1 MKQNRRTF
9 NSIVLFVIAYSLII
23 LLIFLN
29 VISANAEKEESDEP
43 ILIYELVEPV
53 YYTETETEEI
63 TPPVY
68 EPPVT
73 DCELIAQVLY
83 GECRYLPKVEQSAV
97 VWTILNRVDSAFS
110 YFPDTVAE
118 VCTQTIK
125 SGNKE
130 TPMFAYDPKAPIEE
144 DLYELAKDVMIRWYR
159 EKAGETDVGRTL
171 PVEYVYFWG
180 NGRRNFFRIEYQG
193 KNYWDWSLPNP
204 YEEVQP

>member
-1 MKQNRRTF
+1 MKRF
-9 NSIVLFVIAYSLII
+9 NFSTRSLIFIVFVYLFTII
-23 LLIFLN
+23 LLITF
-29 VISANAEKEESDEP
+29 SANAEKSESEEP
-43 ILIYELVEPV
+43 IVIYELVETT
-53 YYTETETEEI
+53 YYEERETEEI

-68 EPPVT
+68 EPPAT

-193 KNYWDWSLPNP
+193 KQYWDWTLPDP